1 MNLQI
6 QQEMKMK
13 ISMKRIFATASV
25 FFAVA
30 GCAMAEDA
38 VLSYEGYNLK
48 WEDNF
53 DGTELDRNNWNVELH
68 EKGWVN
74 NELQTYVDSEENII
88 VKDGKLILKP
98 VTKNA
103 KKQEYTSGRVNTQ
116 NKHDFKYG
124 LFECLAKV
132 PKGKGFLPA
141 FWMMPTD
148 ESFYGQWPCCGE
160 IDIMEVVGSDTS
172 KAFGTVHYGSPH
184 AESQGSIVLGDNAF
198 SDEFH
203 LFSCEWEPGKLTWY
217 VDGKKIH
224 TENDWFTATEG
235 KKTLPYPAPF
245 NQPFYLILNLAVG
258 GNWPGNPDKKADY
271 IDSSTFEI
279 DYVRVYQKDSY
290 NENVE
295 KPKKILNMK
304 KADATGNFISNGNF
318 SEKEDLSDDSNW
330 IFMKAQGG
338 DGSAQIE
345 NSEIKILTQKA
356 GLEEYS
362 IQLVQPGLP
371 LVEGMK
377 YKVTFKARSDK
388 KRTMKVAVTAPKRSW
403 KRYLK
408 DTSVKLDKEYKEYK
422 YEFSMNDSDED
433 SARLEFNMGK
443 TSSRATIYITDIRV
457 EEAGKAEKKVLNYN
471 AQNDT
476 GLIKNSSFDDELEYY
491 EIYVDSSASAE
502 CITADENTNL
512 YTRFQ
517 INNTGDQGWKIQ
529 LMQKNVALEEG
540 RTYRLKLSAK
550 SDIDRN
556 IMFAIQKD
564 GSKDNDWNNY
574 GTETVVKINSDWQI
588 FEKEFSIESGNP
600 SAMLSIS
607 LGAVCGKKISKP
619 HNVDIDNVS
628 LEVIK

>member
-345 NSEIKILTQKA
+345 NSEIKILTKKA
-356 GLEEYS
+356 GLE
-362 IQLVQPGLP
+362 
-371 LVEGMK
+371 
-377 YKVTFKARSDK
+377 
-388 KRTMKVAVTAPKRSW
+388 
-403 KRYLK
+403 
-408 DTSVKLDKEYKEYK
+408 
-422 YEFSMNDSDED
+422 
-433 SARLEFNMGK
+433 
-443 TSSRATIYITDIRV
+443 
-457 EEAGKAEKKVLNYN
+457 AGK
-471 AQNDT
+471 
-476 GLIKNSSFDDELEYY
+476 
-491 EIYVDSSASAE
+491 
-502 CITADENTNL
+502 
-512 YTRFQ
+512 
-517 INNTGDQGWKIQ
+517 
-529 LMQKNVALEEG
+529 
-540 RTYRLKLSAK
+540 TYRLKLSAK

-588 FEKEFSIESGNP
+588 FEKEFSMESGNP

-628 LEVIK
+628 LEVVK